1 MKGGLAATMLAAWT
15 GSVAATLHGQ
25 RHGRLFAKRSND
37 TNEMCLPG
45 CTTIW
50 KTITGEATLVPMK
63 MTTTTAMVTTTS
75 VATTTITIMSS
86 PPSVAPVPIPTPE
99 AKLFPTPGTYTL
111 PATTITLSQP
121 TTVVVPT
128 TTQVPAGTH
137 TVGGV
142 TTVVKVATTVTCP
155 VATVVTYGSVTTS
168 TIVQTKYVCPSAG
181 TYTVGP
187 MTTAVPSATV
197 ITFPVPTSYSPGT
210 YVAKKE
216 VVTVTKS
223 GFVYRCP
230 FTKSGMPTSSAAPP
244 PVAPQPTAPMV
255 PTTEQKVVPATP
267 KSVEAPPSTPP
278 TSVEAPP
285 AAPPTSV
292 EAPVMPTSVEA
303 PAAPTPEKQMPPSI
317 PIVGSIPVP
326 KIPIPSAPAVDLV
339 PSAPSSPP
347 PPHQKQSPP
356 PKQVVPPP
364 TNSKLISDNDHFG
377 ITYTPYQASNGACK
391 SAGEVDTDLGELKRS
406 GFSTVRVYST
416 DCNALENIGNA
427 CKKHDLSMIVG
438 IFVKGGSGCSYQSPD
453 IKEQVDKL
461 SQWRQWDRVKLVVVG
476 NEAIMNGYCKPEELS
491 RLITTVKSQCSSYKG
506 PYTVSETL
514 DVWQRPDVA
523 AAICGVTNVTG
534 ANIHPF
540 FNKEVT
546 PGSAGQFVAG
556 QLDLLRKI
564 CPGHEDVIN
573 LECGWPTRGKC
584 NGKACPGKSEQ
595 AEAIKSIRKAT
606 GDKTVFF
613 SYQDDMWKKEGEC
626 GCEQSWGTAASF
638 AVTNIL

>member
-1 MKGGLAATMLAAWT
+1 MKGGLAATVLAAWT
-15 GSVAATLHGQ
+15 SSVAAALPGQ

-50 KTITGEATLVPMK
+50 KVITGEATLVPMK
-63 MTTTTAMVTTTS
+63 VTTTTAMATTTS

-121 TTVVVPT
+121 TTVVAPT

-187 MTTAVPSATV
+187 VTTAVSSATV
-197 ITFPVPTSYSPGT
+197 ITYPVPTSYSPGT

-230 FTKSGMPTSSAAPP
+230 FSKSALPTPATPS
-244 PVAPQPTAPMV
+244 PVTPQPTAPMV
-255 PTTEQKVVPATP
+255 PTTEKKVVPATP
-267 KSVEAPPSTPP
+267 ESVEAPS
-278 TSVEAPP
+278 A
-285 AAPPTSV
+285 PTSV
-292 EAPVMPTSVEA
+292 EAPVA
-303 PAAPTPEKQMPPSI
+303 PPKQLLPSI
-317 PIVGSIPVP
+317 PIPSIPVP
-326 KIPIPSAPAVDLV
+326 KMPLPPSAPAIDLM
-339 PSAPSSPP
+339 PAAPT
-347 PPHQKQSPP
+347 QT
-356 PKQVVPPP
+356 PKQAVP
-364 TNSKLISDNDHFG
+364 TNSKLVSDNDHFG

-391 SAGEVDTDLGELKRS
+391 SAGEVDKDLAELKRS

-438 IFVKGGSGCSYQSPD
+438 IFVKGGGCSYQSPD
-453 IKEQVDKL
+453 IKQQVDKL
-461 SQWRQWDRVKLVVVG
+461 SQWHQWDRVKLVVVG

-491 RLITTVKSQCSSYKG
+491 RLITTVKSRCSSYKG

-584 NGKACPGKSEQ
+584 NGKACPGKEEQ

-638 AVTNIL
+638 AVSSIL